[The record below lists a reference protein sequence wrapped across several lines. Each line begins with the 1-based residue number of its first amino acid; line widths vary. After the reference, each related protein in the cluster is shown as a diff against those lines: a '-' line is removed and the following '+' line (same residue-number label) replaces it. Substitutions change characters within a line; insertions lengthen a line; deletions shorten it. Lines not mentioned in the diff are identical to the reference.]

1 MAERNEAQHLVYSDH
16 YANAAADDED
26 DLMRQKIIDRYGGDS
41 SQEDDTASDSGFT
54 GIAQYVMDSSDDMK
68 SKTKKLVIPVFVA
81 IGIAAGVMI
90 VTGLVGGFIGGIIS
104 MLAIV
109 AMTWVGAF
117 LGMFGTYLWGT
128 LEDGIARLKDQNNE
142 YEGEIGTLT
151 DTRDQLS
158 DMTKSFFISV
168 GELQW
173 VNSDEFEEH
182 LDEFNELR
190 EALQQIHG
198 NNKQLQDLLNDFAII
213 AKEQDQLMSVMKENE
228 RAQILA
234 IFYEVGIH
242 DGYPGLN
249 EEEYDIFLDRIDPR
263 LRALFR
269 EAGTFKENSYG
280 DGVIDL
286 EEFEPV
292 LHNVVDKL
300 QSEHEL

>member
-16 YANAAADDED
+16 YANAAAHDEHD
-26 DLMRQKIIDRYGGDS
+26 HMKEIIIDRFGGDS
-41 SQEDDTASDSGFT
+41 SEEDDDFGFT
-54 GIAQYVMDSSDDMK
+54 GMAQYVMDSSHDMK

-151 DTRDQLS
+151 ETRDQLS
-158 DMTKSFFISV
+158 DITKSFFISV
-168 GELQW
+168 GKLQD
-173 VNSDEFEEH
+173 NADEFEEH
-182 LDEFNELR
+182 LNEFDELR
-190 EALQQIHG
+190 EALQQTHG
-198 NNKQLQDLLNDFAII
+198 KNKELQDLLNAFS
-213 AKEQDQLMSVMKENE
+213 EQQDQLMSVMKENE
-228 RAQILA
+228 RSQILS
-234 IFYEVGIH
+234 IFYEVGLS

-249 EEEYDIFLDRIDPR
+249 EEEYDIFLDRIDPKAQ
-263 LRALFR
+263 ALFKG
-269 EAGTFKENSYG
+269 AGTFKEHSRG